1 MVRCRRHRA
10 RQSQLERGAKVEEQH
25 SGPTLTIRHT
35 GQVLPLPQSPVPVG
49 RAPDNV
55 IVLSDPQ
62 VSRHHATFF
71 WQGGVHYVQDHGSAN
86 GTFVD
91 GKRITGTVPL
101 HDGVTVRMGN
111 TIFEVHLPAAPAPG
125 GTQAAPATVS
135 YAGGSGRPVWPIVL
149 GLLLA
154 GIVVVGLTI
163 AAILLV
169 TSGGAPD
176 VVIQSPQEGEEVAL
190 GSEIMLQASATGKD
204 IVGLELQ
211 VNGVQ
216 VTSAASADPGGDSSL
231 TVSQPWRFDQAGL
244 QVISAIAHTAKG
256 ESNEPVQVRITV
268 VESLSQATPT
278 ATRSPQDSGPLPDLT
293 VAAAR
298 IELETG
304 GACNYASTQLGVRVE
319 VQNVGAADAGP
330 FVVEVNGAQQ
340 NVAGLPA
347 GQTASLWFP
356 GYNAAG
362 ENVVSVDVHNQAAES
377 NEDNNHFAQQLPVPT
392 LPPTCT
398 PPPPDSTDTPTPP
411 PTRTPPPT
419 PTPTRTPPPTATPT
433 PTLTPTPSPTPT
445 PTFTPTP
452 TEVPPQYDLYVRR
465 MDFSNNPTVGE
476 TIEMTVM
483 IATSI
488 NPPGGPLFPASHF
501 RWRQGPA
508 YPWQEEVCPES
519 TTSAAC
525 VKTVSF
531 TYSTAG
537 DYLVEVEA
545 DSRNEVRETD
555 EGNNA
560 RSWTLTINPA
570 VSSALLFDF
579 ETYPNGTPTGADT
592 YLNGNEFQ
600 DWGVYL
606 QGATADQAGCG
617 GAATDPI
624 IRRDL
629 YGLSGAFLTTAAP
642 GNPDMCNF
650 GPITIYFTGPAHSV
664 TLTFAGATG
673 TYTLEAYDSGGGFLG
688 AANRDAVAYGGTFD
702 VTFDAAGND
711 IAYVTLSGP
720 PGALTLITQ
729 VMYAW

>member
-1 MVRCRRHRA
+1 M
-10 RQSQLERGAKVEEQH
+10 EQQPN
-25 SGPTLTIRHT
+25 GPTLTIRHT
-35 GQVLPLPQSPVPVG
+35 GQVFPLPQAPVPVG

-62 VSRHHATFF
+62 ASRHHATFF
-71 WQGGVHYVQDHGSAN
+71 WQGGVYYLQDHGSAN

-101 HDGVTVRMGN
+101 HDGATVRMGD
-111 TIFEVHLPAAPAPG
+111 TVFAVHLPAAPSPG
-125 GTQAAPATVS
+125 RTQAAPATVS
-135 YAGGSGRPVWPIVL
+135 YAGTAEGGGRAVLPIVL

-154 GIVVVGLTI
+154 GIVVVGLAV
-163 AAILLV
+163 AAILLI
-169 TSGGAPD
+169 TSGGTPD
-176 VVIQSPQEGEEVAL
+176 VAIQSPQEGAEVAL
-190 GSEIMLQASATGKD
+190 GSEIVLQASASGKD

-211 VNGVQ
+211 VNGLLAA
-216 VTSAASADPGGDSSL
+216 SATSADPGGDSSL
-231 TVSQPWRFDQAGL
+231 TVSQPWRFEQTGP
-244 QVISAIAHTAKG
+244 QIISAVAHTAKG
-256 ESNEPVQVRITV
+256 KSSEPVQVRITV
-268 VESLSQATPT
+268 VEALSQATPT

-304 GACNYASTQLGVRVE
+304 GDCAYVSTQLGVRVE

-356 GYNAAG
+356 GYNATG
-362 ENVVSVDVHNQAAES
+362 ENVVSVDVHDQVVES
-377 NEDNNHFAQQLPVPT
+377 NEDNNRLAQQLPLPT

-398 PPPPDSTDTPTPP
+398 PPPPDSTDTPTPT
-411 PTRTPPPT
+411 PTLTPSPTSTPT
-419 PTPTRTPPPTATPT
+419 PTPTPTW
-433 PTLTPTPSPTPT
+433 TPTPSPTPT

-465 MDFSNNPTVGE
+465 MDFSNNLMVGE
-476 TIEMTVM
+476 VIEMTVM
-483 IATSI
+483 IATDI

-545 DSRNEVRETD
+545 DNRNEVRETD

-570 VSSALLFDF
+570 ASSAFLLDF
-579 ETYPNGTPTGADT
+579 ETYPNGAPTGADT
-592 YLNGNEFQ
+592 YLNGDEFL

-606 QGATADQAGCG
+606 EGAPADQAGCG
-617 GAATDPI
+617 GVATDPI

-642 GNPDMCNF
+642 GDPDMCNF
-650 GPITIYFTGPAHSV
+650 GPVTIYFTGLAHTV

-673 TYTLEAYDSGGGFLG
+673 TYTLEAYDNGDGFLG
-688 AANRDAVAYGGTFD
+688 TANRDAVAYGGTFD
-702 VTFDAAGND
+702 ITFTTAGND

-720 PGALTLITQ
+720 PSALTLITQ
-729 VMYAW
+729 VAYEW